1 MQHLRR
7 RARPIHLKARRRWES
22 RSNNH
27 HTPLLS
33 RGGESRRGSG
43 GWGGAGQQNRSL
55 DHPSSRAKVASQL
68 FICRAATPPR
78 LRREFLRN
86 PHSCAKPS
94 ATGKKKRW
102 STEFSEYHRLF
113 RLFMLG
119 ITTERN
125 GGRNVKT
132 VCWKPAP
139 CFIGVGDSRVGR
151 VPRISGRSGGD
162 HL

>member
-55 DHPSSRAKVASQL
+55 DHPSSRAEVASQL

-78 LRREFLRN
+78 LRRGVSSQSPLLCKALRN
-86 PHSCAKPS
+86 R
-94 ATGKKKRW
+94 KKE
-102 STEFSEYHRLF
+102 TVEY
-113 RLFMLG
+113 G
-119 ITTERN
+119 I
-125 GGRNVKT
+125 
-132 VCWKPAP
+132 
-139 CFIGVGDSRVGR
+139 
-151 VPRISGRSGGD
+151 
-162 HL
+162 L